1 MRPVLIHNQQTLY
14 WLKWWHCLK
23 KLEGHCLLTFDKLCV
38 SENMQKRTL
47 NCIFFLTRLPRET
60 RVKGIFSTTSTCQ
73 KIVFREYSPIKTNI
87 LRQKGIFCT
96 KKEYS
101 PQKKEYSAPKRNIFN
116 KKEYSPQKRNILH
129 QKGIFST
136 KRGRVCTQK
145 MKGIFSTLFVW
156 FYFIKTSSLGM
167 WYLKSETITDVLD
180 VLDVSDVLDV
190 LDVQI
195 WQITSNMSTFSTL
208 PVTRRKR
215 RS

>member
-1 MRPVLIHNQQTLY
+1 
-14 WLKWWHCLK
+14 
-23 KLEGHCLLTFDKLCV
+23 
-38 SENMQKRTL
+38 MQKRTL

-136 KRGRVCTQK
+136 KRGIVCTKKEYSAPKRNILHQKGIFSTKRGRVCTK
-145 MKGIFSTLFVW
+145 KVKGIFSTLFV
-156 FYFIKTSSLGM
+156 
-167 WYLKSETITDVLD
+167 
-180 VLDVSDVLDV
+180 
-190 LDVQI
+190 
-195 WQITSNMSTFSTL
+195 
-208 PVTRRKR
+208 
-215 RS
+215 

>member
-96 KKEYS
+96 KKEYF
-101 PQKKEYSAPKRNIFN
+101 Q
-116 KKEYSPQKRNILH
+116 

-136 KRGRVCTQK
+136 KKEYSPPKRNILNKKGNCLHQ
-145 MKGIFSTLFVW
+145 KGIFCTKKEYSQQKGEESAQKKWKGYSQLCLCD
-156 FYFIKTSSLGM
+156 FIL
-167 WYLKSETITDVLD
+167 
-180 VLDVSDVLDV
+180 
-190 LDVQI
+190 
-195 WQITSNMSTFSTL
+195 
-208 PVTRRKR
+208 
-215 RS
+215 